1 MSRGLLVR
9 PALVAWL
16 IVVFTMML
24 PGCKPVANAASL
36 ALGKSAS
43 GTTSVMI
50 DSVNYMHER
59 GVAYTVFDLSKN
71 SPHAIGGSIVYML
84 ATGGEKACCLALP
97 SAWRPGMMLR
107 VTWDESDREKEYP
120 EKYSR
125 DLEVPR
131 YEAPADLYVVFYPGH
146 EVELVVSIGEP
157 GNPEW
162 RGKIKKT
169 PWNQCVET
177 YGRKPCFAALPK
189 QFDTASSKGECTYMK
204 EHDFPDADNLCAFAM
219 SECVRDFEDEPFCK
233 GLLWYAGKR

>member
-9 PALVAWL
+9 PTLVAWL
-16 IVVFTMML
+16 IVVFTMTL

-146 EVELVVSIGEP
+146 EVELVASLGEP
-157 GNPEW
+157 GHPEW

-169 PWNQCVET
+169 PWSQCVET
-177 YGRKPCFAALPK
+177 YGRKPCFAELPK

>member
-1 MSRGLLVR
+1 MSGGLPMRRGLSAWVIAVVAMTM
-9 PALVAWL
+9 PA
-16 IVVFTMML
+16 
-24 PGCKPVANAASL
+24 CKPVSDAASL
-36 ALGKSAS
+36 ALGKSNP

-59 GVAYTVFDLSKN
+59 GVSYTVYDLSKT
-71 SPHAIGGSIVYML
+71 PPRAIGGAMVDSL
-84 ATGGEKACCLALP
+84 ATGGEKGCCMGLP
-97 SAWRPGMMLR
+97 NLWRPGLKLR
-107 VTWDESDREKEYP
+107 LVWRESDRLRTYEETT
-120 EKYSR
+120 R

-146 EVELVVSIGEP
+146 EVELVVSLAEP
-157 GNPEW
+157 GHPEW

-177 YGRKPCFAALPK
+177 YGRKPCFAELPK

-233 GLLWYAGKR
+233 DLLWYAGKR